1 MRSSELNKYI
11 VKCKVMADTISDDN
25 NANDDEMNHPSD
37 YGDCPLTDY
46 KEELKALFESREDVD
61 IEEIEMYL
69 KSEFSNIKSVE
80 PINKR

>member
-11 VKCKVMADTISDDN
+11 VKCEVMADTITDDEN
-25 NANDDEMNHPSD
+25 VNHDEMNHPSD

-46 KEELKALFESREDVD
+46 IEELKALFESREDVD
-61 IEEIEMYL
+61 IEEIEKYL

-80 PINKR
+80 PIE